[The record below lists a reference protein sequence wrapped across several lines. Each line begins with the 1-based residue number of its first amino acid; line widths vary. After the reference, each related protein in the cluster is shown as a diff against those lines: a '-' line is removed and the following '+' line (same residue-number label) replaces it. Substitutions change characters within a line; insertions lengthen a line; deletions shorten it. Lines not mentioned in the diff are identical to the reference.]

1 MRKQVTNKA
10 LSSNKYQNKPKLTLD
25 QYIKQLKER
34 LDIKFNKL
42 RKELDIYGTM
52 CQDKVTKQQRG

>member
-1 MRKQVTNKA
+1 MRKQVA
-10 LSSNKYQNKPKLTLD
+10 NKYRSKPKLTLD

-42 RKELDIYGTM
+42 RKELDTYDTV
-52 CQDKVTKQQRG
+52 CQDKVTKQPRG